1 MLAALARPTLHAD
14 VSWNATDIRWYREIG
29 GSYADTGSVVVPE
42 SALSIAAVYRAVN
55 VLAHSVASIPL
66 VVYRRTDDG
75 KERDHG
81 HPAYDML
88 HDKPNAFM
96 TSFRWRHLLMTQAV
110 LWGDHYSEI
119 MPGVGGV
126 GGLVPLSPDTTRIVD
141 QLRDGR
147 LVYVTQDKNQNGG
160 YSDERR
166 LLQDD
171 VLHVRG
177 FSIDGKAGI
186 PLTRLARN
194 AMGLSLSAERH
205 GAMFLKQGARFN
217 GFLTTASP
225 MKEDVRKQNETA
237 WQTQYGGSG
246 ASGRT
251 PILTGGLEFKPISAN
266 NRDSQWLE
274 ARTFQVE
281 EILRFLGVPGVLC
294 GYADKTATYASAEQ
308 FFLSFVTHTVRPW
321 TENVAAELNNSV
333 IVGAPEYFAEFVL
346 EGLLKG
352 DIKTRYDAYRIGI
365 ASGFLSRNEARAT
378 ENMNPGPEELDTFLE
393 PLNMVEAG
401 AEREVPAAPARPT
414 PPAPD
419 ENEQANRGQFVSI
432 ATRSA
437 QRLVKKELAAIVG
450 VRGKLGAAAKY
461 ADKPD
466 GYRAWLETFYADH
479 AVHVSE
485 DLDVPLAIA
494 ERYCAGQ
501 RERFAT
507 VPTDLAGA
515 ESESIAAL
523 VRLTPAGRM
532 AA

>member
-1 MLAALARPTLHAD
+1 MLAWLARPSLKAD
-14 VSWNATDIRWYREIG
+14 VSWSAYDPRWYRDIG
-29 GSYADTGSVVVPE
+29 GTYSDSGTVVVPE

-75 KERDHG
+75 KERDRE
-81 HPAYDML
+81 HPAYDLL
-88 HDKPNAFM
+88 HDKPNAFQ

-110 LWGDHYSEI
+110 LWGDHYSEV
-119 MPGVGGV
+119 MPGVGGI
-126 GGLVPLSPDTTRIVD
+126 GGLVPLNPDTTRVVD
-141 QLRDGR
+141 QMRDGR
-147 LVYVTQDKNQNGG
+147 LVYVTRDKGVNGYG
-160 YSDERR
+160 EERR
-166 LLQDD
+166 LLQDE
-171 VLHVRG
+171 VFHIRG
-177 FSIDGKAGI
+177 FSIDGKSGI
-186 PLTRLARN
+186 PLTKLARN
-194 AMGLSLSAERH
+194 AMGLALSAERH
-205 GAMFLKQGARFN
+205 GALFLKKGARFS
-217 GFLTTASP
+217 GFLTTAASMTEP
-225 MKEDVRKQNETA
+225 VRKANEDA
-237 WQTQYGGSG
+237 WQRQYGANATG
-246 ASGRT
+246 AT
-251 PILTGGLEFKPISAN
+251 PILTGGLEFKPVSAN

-308 FFLSFVTHTVRPW
+308 FFLSFVTHSVRPW
-321 TENVAAELNNSV
+321 TENIAAELNGSV
-333 IVGAPEYFAEFVL
+333 IVGSPDYFAEFVL

-365 ASGFLSRNEARAT
+365 ASGFLNRNEARAT

-401 AEREVPAAPARPT
+401 AEREEAAAPARPA
-414 PPAPD
+414 PAPAPRED
-419 ENEQANRGQFVSI
+419 DNEAAARSQFTAI
-432 ATRSA
+432 TERTA
-437 QRLVKKELAAIVG
+437 QRLARKELAAIVG
-450 VRGKLGAAAKY
+450 TKGKLGAAAKY

-466 GYRAWLETFYADH
+466 GWRAWLETFYADH

-485 DLDVPLAIA
+485 DLGVPLAIA

-501 RERFAT
+501 RERFAVLPAET
-507 VPTDLAGA
+507 ESA

-523 VRLTPAGRM
+523 LRLTPARI